1 MQGMTKTPY
10 ELFAMLKSAE
20 VEIKKEHVVF
30 MVKKTTEFKR
40 SRRRDKGKKGNPKKD
55 GKSVVIP
62 PKAPKQSP
70 ELSASTARVKV
81 TGNATAPS
89 T

>member
-1 MQGMTKTPY
+1 
-10 ELFAMLKSAE
+10 MLESAE

-30 MVKKTTEFKR
+30 MVKKTTELKKLVKGR
-40 SRRRDKGKKGNPKKD
+40 RERREARRRMASQLSFILRHLNP
-55 GKSVVIP
+55 
-62 PKAPKQSP
+62 SP